1 MPERKWKLKHV
12 LTPGGLK
19 ATLQT
24 HCGNT
29 QQLRP
34 LGSYFVIGFLF
45 NASCLSDFEKYS
57 KS

>member
-24 HCGNT
+24 YCGNI
-29 QQLRP
+29 QHLRP
-34 LGSYFVIGFLF
+34 PGSYFVIGFLF
-45 NASCLSDFEKYS
+45 NACCLSDFEKYS